1 MSHIIVLIFDSTK
14 VESTR
19 VLQRAVEGPRSR
31 FHQPDSDALTSS
43 LINNITTS
51 SWHHYLYL
59 KYDITYYH
67 MWSFLIID
75 FWSSITVWTIWTSI
89 SYHPPWQIL
98 DSWSFGGLP
107 QKRRRVWIVGCTNHS
122 RKSTLAA
129 KAVHVVFLAISFLL
143 LWWSSNSHSTDNG
156 LLMKKQL
163 VFSAVTT
170 LILDMIPWQLNS
182 QGKFKFPRPLPMK
195 RRTTLLNLMGR
206 TAKTFHYQASCIGQ
220 LEHLKTLFGGRK
232 AESPEFPKTCG
243 ARKRLLAGM
252 EKVVEMGGDLRDS
265 WFPNRIYF
273 QFCMGNSVID
283 ILMNYFQFCMGNS
296 VIDILMNYFQFCMG
310 NSVIDILMNY
320 FQFCMGNS
328 VIDILMN
335 YFQFCMGNIV
345 IDILMNYFQFCK
357 TYFFMAHSGWSM
369 WPHPASFKDNPA
381 WTCNLA
387 GPNFNGNT

>member
-1 MSHIIVLIFDSTK
+1 M
-14 VESTR
+14 
-19 VLQRAVEGPRSR
+19 
-31 FHQPDSDALTSS
+31 
-43 LINNITTS
+43 
-51 SWHHYLYL
+51 
-59 KYDITYYH
+59 
-67 MWSFLIID
+67 
-75 FWSSITVWTIWTSI
+75 
-89 SYHPPWQIL
+89 
-98 DSWSFGGLP
+98 
-107 QKRRRVWIVGCTNHS
+107 GC
-122 RKSTLAA
+122 
-129 KAVHVVFLAISFLL
+129 
-143 LWWSSNSHSTDNG
+143 WW
-156 LLMKKQL
+156 KKQL

-283 ILMNYFQFCMGNS
+283 ILMNYFQFCMGN
-296 VIDILMNYFQFCMG
+296 
-310 NSVIDILMNY
+310 
-320 FQFCMGNS
+320 
-328 VIDILMN
+328 
-335 YFQFCMGNIV
+335 IV

-357 TYFFMAHSGWSM
+357 TYFFMAHSGRSM